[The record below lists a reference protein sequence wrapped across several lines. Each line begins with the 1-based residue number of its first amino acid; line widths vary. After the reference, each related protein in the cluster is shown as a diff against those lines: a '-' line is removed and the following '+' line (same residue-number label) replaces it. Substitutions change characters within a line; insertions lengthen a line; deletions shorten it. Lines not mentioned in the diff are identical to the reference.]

1 MLTAPFGKCS
11 SPSCLTTAVI
21 RSNAAGDAVMPCFAH
36 RAFRSHSP
44 SPSSSSLAAATVWMV
59 CDPLSSFWSA
69 TSLMRSASFI
79 CAGSGGSTSFEED
92 ALYGRTL
99 AAGADD
105 ISFSLGSFS
114 FSLTLLTLT
123 FSAAAT
129 RAGTGCAPSPRS
141 RHVCARWAPWQARH
155 SPFALDVRPIE
166 RSLTERESGFAYV
179 CRVSKREWELVRF
192 TVQLSVTARGES
204 CRRRSTFGS
213 ERPPPS
219 ALRPHAST
227 KFATWCLVEKVD
239 RRKVLLGRDDADSA
253 GGHRASSEARAAS
266 TFTVAGRRSAA
277 HVVALADGDT
287 PQPRC
292 CRRAAAD
299 GLRC

>member
-1 MLTAPFGKCS
+1 MSGCVAVHLARSACGAARRLLSGRRGRRVGAQARCVPQAEREWPPTPFAVCRSSWRSLSKLESFGSSMLTAPFGKCS

-166 RSLTERESGFAYV
+166 RSLTERESGFAYCTCAE
-179 CRVSKREWELVRF
+179 CRS
-192 TVQLSVTARGES
+192 ES
-204 CRRRSTFGS
+204 GNWCGS
-213 ERPPPS
+213 QFNFHPAPS
-219 ALRPHAST
+219 AMQERCVPWGS
-227 KFATWCLVEKVD
+227 
-239 RRKVLLGRDDADSA
+239 RG
-253 GGHRASSEARAAS
+253 
-266 TFTVAGRRSAA
+266 TFF
-277 HVVALADGDT
+277 
-287 PQPRC
+287 
-292 CRRAAAD
+292 
-299 GLRC
+299 